1 MGSAELDE
9 GAHHMLIGVALERD
23 HQIRRAGE
31 LAPAPGVELGEDVA
45 VQVDFALAAIEAERE
60 PDLLLPLPALGRLR
74 AFGVRREVVVDPLFG
89 AAQQTGRSYAG
100 LFVQFA
106 FGGDQQVLA
115 VIDAALWEL
124 PVVRGRGPGAAA
136 VPDAPILVEEDNA
149 DIGTIEG
156 KIENRQGGYLRAMT
170 AEAGASW

>member
-1 MGSAELDE
+1 
-9 GAHHMLIGVALERD
+9 
-23 HQIRRAGE
+23 
-31 LAPAPGVELGEDVA
+31 
-45 VQVDFALAAIEAERE
+45 VQL
-60 PDLLLPLPALGRLR
+60 
-74 AFGVRREVVVDPLFG
+74 
-89 AAQQTGRSYAG
+89 
-100 LFVQFA
+100 A

-124 PVVRGRGPGAAA
+124 PVVRGRSPGAAT